1 MKTSKEIQQRFEKEK
16 NAYWRIRNDLLKKYK
31 GKWVAIVNEQVVAIG
46 DEMGKVI
53 EDAFQK
59 TQSKVMFVGEVGLED
74 RISRI

>member
-53 EDAFQK
+53 EDAFQN